1 MKRKRVPINE
11 VTRSRPFQ
19 SREELLNECLS
30 LTLKYNIEFEYPAT
44 DLKLYR
50 HGENMESLGEL
61 AVFVKKMRES
71 IASREEL
78 TSI

>member
-1 MKRKRVPINE
+1 MKRKRAPTNE
-11 VTRSRPFQ
+11 ITRARSFQ

-30 LTLKYNIEFEYPAT
+30 LTLKYNIEFGYPAT
-44 DLKLYR
+44 DLTLYR
-50 HGENMESLGEL
+50 HGENIESLSEL
-61 AVFVKKMRES
+61 AVFVKKMGES